1 MELKDI
7 SSESTVVFGFQSV
20 PFDKELEK
28 GGVKPVT
35 RSAGEVHVDDIEDEK
50 RHKEMLQIM
59 HGLVQRPHERD
70 R

>member
-28 GGVKPVT
+28 GGVKHTCKVVKVGIGVMLNPNM
-35 RSAGEVHVDDIEDEK
+35 
-50 RHKEMLQIM
+50 EMFAFTVI
-59 HGLVQRPHERD
+59 RFT
-70 R
+70 